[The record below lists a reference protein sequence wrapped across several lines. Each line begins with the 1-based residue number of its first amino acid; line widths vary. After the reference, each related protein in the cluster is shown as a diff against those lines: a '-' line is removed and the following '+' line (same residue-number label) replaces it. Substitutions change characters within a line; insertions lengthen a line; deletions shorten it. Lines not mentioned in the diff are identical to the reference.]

1 MAGGNSFFG
10 NVEGYSFRAVELTA
24 LIYLSD
30 YSVTSRVT
38 DRPKMQFVFVETA
51 ANHLNRPGSECPEVL
66 DSVHKGI

>member
-1 MAGGNSFFG
+1 
-10 NVEGYSFRAVELTA
+10 RAVELTA